1 MITIYQVRRQ
11 SAAVDRNP
19 LDQAPCHLHEKTRL
33 LKKVKIMVLNIN
45 PQKHKNFF
53 DDHAHKA
60 EKHDLNPLKSLI
72 NSYLAKELDGGGTL
86 ESLTFDNRFTGE
98 LPADPET
105 TNQRRQVM
113 GACYSFVK
121 PTTVSAPQLVAY
133 SREAASLLDLSI
145 ETCESGEFLQV
156 FVGNHLLPG
165 MEPYATCYGGH
176 QFGNW
181 AGQLGDGRAIN
192 LGEIINQ
199 GSERWA
205 LQLKGAGPTP
215 YARTAD
221 GLAVLRSSVR
231 EFLCS
236 EAMFHLGVPTTR
248 ALSLALT
255 GEKVERDMFYDGH
268 PKLEPGAV
276 VCRVAPSFTRF
287 GNFQVFASRGE
298 IKVLKQLANYTIRTD
313 FSHVGEPSPEVYLEW
328 FKEVC
333 RTTADMIVH
342 WMRVGFVHGVMNT
355 DNMSI
360 LGLTIDYGPYGWLE
374 DYDPNWTPN
383 TTDASGRRYCFGN
396 QPQIAHW
403 NLAQLANAIYPLI
416 EQVEP
421 LQQALDVYAQSF
433 QQGWQTMMA
442 QKLGLN
448 NFETDTDE
456 ALITELLTILPLV
469 ETDMTIFFRRLA
481 MLDVTVEPLNDI
493 SDETL
498 MTPLMEAYYVPEQLI
513 REYRTRMG
521 SWLRR
526 YMRRVS
532 RDNTSHET
540 RRRRM
545 NAVNPKYVLR
555 NYLAQL
561 AIDRAEQGDFS
572 LVDEMLELL
581 RHPYD
586 EQPNK
591 EDFAKKRPD
600 WARHR
605 PGCSMLSCSS

>member
-1 MITIYQVRRQ
+1 
-11 SAAVDRNP
+11 
-19 LDQAPCHLHEKTRL
+19 
-33 LKKVKIMVLNIN
+33 MVLNIN
-45 PQKHKNFF
+45 PQKHQNYFA
-53 DDHAHKA
+53 DGAHEA
-60 EKHDLNPLKSLI
+60 EKCDIDAIESTIVDLLG
-72 NSYLAKELDGGGTL
+72 KEMGASGTL
-86 ESLTFDNRFTGE
+86 ESLTFDNRFTRE

-113 GACYSFVK
+113 GACYSFVQPVK
-121 PTTVSAPQLVAY
+121 VAAPQLVAY
-133 SREAASLLDLSI
+133 SRETAALLDLSA
-145 ETCESGEFLQV
+145 ETCESDDFLQV
-156 FVGNHLLPG
+156 FVGNHLPAG

-199 GSERWA
+199 RSERWA

-255 GEKVERDMFYDGH
+255 GEQVVRDMFYDGH

-287 GNFQVFASRGE
+287 GSFQIFASRGE
-298 IKVLKQLANYTIRTD
+298 TEVLKQLADYTIRTD
-313 FSHVGEPSPEVYLEW
+313 FPHLDAPSPEVYLEW

-374 DYDPNWTPN
+374 DYDPTWTPN

-403 NLAQLANAIYPLI
+403 NLVQLANAIYPLI

-421 LQQALDVYAQSF
+421 LQQALDVYTQSF

-448 NFETDTDE
+448 TFEPDTDD
-456 ALITELLTILPLV
+456 ALFTELFAILPLV

-481 MLDVTVEPLNDI
+481 MIDVNVESVGDTR
-493 SDETL
+493 DETL
-498 MTPLMEAYYVPEQLI
+498 IAPLMPAYYVPEQLT
-513 REYRTRMG
+513 REYRTRIG
-521 SWLRR
+521 NWLHSYVKRLAK
-526 YMRRVS
+526 
-532 RDNTSHET
+532 DNTSHEIQ
-540 RRRRM
+540 RSRM

-561 AIDRAEQGDFS
+561 AIDKAEQGDFS
-572 LVDEMLELL
+572 LVDELLELM

-586 EQPNK
+586 EQPDK

-605 PGCSMLSCSS
+605 AGCSMLSCSS